1 MKTLE
6 ELKEKFD
13 KLNKERGILFKRIL
27 ELEDQET
34 LKKFTVGNCYLDIC
48 KNHFAKVIA
57 IDNDE
62 LCAIIIDER
71 SIKREWFTAEDIK
84 IWEKITSQQFKDI
97 YLAVMKDIRDP
108 DLDLGDKESNWSIV
122 YNSIVN
128 GINKESNEDKD

>member
-1 MKTLE
+1 METLE
-6 ELKEKFD
+6 ELKEKFN

-62 LCAIIIDER
+62 LCAIIIDEC
-71 SIKREWFTAEDIK
+71 SIKRDWFTVEDIK
-84 IWEKITSQQFKDI
+84 IWEQITSHQFKDA
-97 YLAVMKDIRDP
+97 YLATMKDITDP
-108 DLDLGDKESNWSIV
+108 DFEDNEESNFDIVLKSI
-122 YNSIVN
+122 YNSI
-128 GINKESNEDKD
+128 NKEK